1 MAEEPVVRGSAF
13 RPLPWKDFRIFAD
26 ETISPEDRYAE
37 ARRRATALGCNETVM
52 GKIYRCLLLLTLA
65 FFTFACEKDD
75 DFPAPDV
82 DRTVLVYLA
91 SDNNLYRFALQNLND
106 MKSAMKGLDGNLL
119 VYIDEANGTSRLS
132 KIESDGTERVI
143 ETYGKENSAS
153 AAVLRRVVDR
163 ALTLYPAESYGL
175 ILWSHGMGWIPAGI
189 EETGTSSG
197 LCCPRDTEAYPVT
210 KHFGAD
216 TENGSSVHM
225 EIPDLVAALPDGL
238 TFDFILFDACFM
250 GGVEV
255 LYEMRHAAHY
265 LIASPAEI
273 LGSGFPY
280 DRIIPLIFSERLQ
293 LEEVCRQ
300 FMAYYRAQS
309 GYNRSGSIT
318 LIRADQLDGLAAAAR
333 DVWSAGNLADV
344 SAGEVQPFERMH
356 THKFFDLA
364 DYYSRLVPV
373 PQYSDFDEQLSRTVL
388 FSDYTDRIYSA
399 VEYGSYGFF
408 DVRTCCGL
416 STYIPHPGLPSH
428 NEAYR
433 STAWARAMG
442 AGGQ

>member
-1 MAEEPVVRGSAF
+1 MKRSLWIV
-13 RPLPWKDFRIFAD
+13 
-26 ETISPEDRYAE
+26 
-37 ARRRATALGCNETVM
+37 ALAV
-52 GKIYRCLLLLTLA
+52 LLLGYGCRKEESPNPTPPYA
-65 FFTFACEKDD
+65 G
-75 DFPAPDV
+75 PD
-82 DRTVLVYLA
+82 TAQHALIMYLVGSNSL
-91 SDNNLYRFALQNLND
+91 SW
-106 MKSAMKGLDGNLL
+106 SLDGNASQARQAVADGALGENDRL
-119 VYIDEANGTSRLS
+119 VVFHDTYSGAQLYEFVRQGDGIASQVVLKDYGAICSTDTSQIEAIMRDIVKL
-132 KIESDGTERVI
+132 V
-143 ETYGKENSAS
+143 
-153 AAVLRRVVDR
+153 
-163 ALTLYPAESYGL
+163 PARSYG
-175 ILWSHGMGWIPAGI
+175 I
-189 EETGTSSG
+189 
-197 LCCPRDTEAYPVT
+197 V
-210 KHFGAD
+210 FGAHGSGWLP
-216 TENGSSVHM
+216 TELKDMKQRSVVQPSYLQLWNKP
-225 EIPDLVAALPDGL
+225 EDSQTRNFGPDNSTWIDIPDLARSIASIH
-238 TFDFILFDACFM
+238 FDFILFDACFM

-293 LEEVCRQ
+293 LEGVCRQ

-344 SAGEVQPFERMH
+344 NAGEVQPFERMH

-373 PQYSDFDEQLSRTVL
+373 PQYTDFDEQLSRTVL

-416 STYIPHPGLPSH
+416 STYIPQPGLPSH

-433 STAWARAMG
+433 STAWARATG

>member
-1 MAEEPVVRGSAF
+1 MRV
-13 RPLPWKDFRIFAD
+13 
-26 ETISPEDRYAE
+26 
-37 ARRRATALGCNETVM
+37 TALGCNETVM
-52 GKIYRCLLLLTLA
+52 GKMYRCLLLLTLA
-65 FFTFACEKDD
+65 FFTFACEKGDD
-75 DFPAPDV
+75 APAPTPTPDV

-119 VYIDEANGTSRLS
+119 VYIDELNGTSRLS

-225 EIPDLVAALPDGL
+225 EIPDLVAALPDDL

-280 DRIIPLIFSERLQ
+280 DRIIPLIFFERLQ

-318 LIRADQLDGLAAAAR
+318 LIRADQLDGLAA
-333 DVWSAGNLADV
+333 
-344 SAGEVQPFERMH
+344 M
-356 THKFFDLA
+356 
-364 DYYSRLVPV
+364 
-373 PQYSDFDEQLSRTVL
+373 
-388 FSDYTDRIYSA
+388 
-399 VEYGSYGFF
+399 YGRQGIS
-408 DVRTCCGL
+408 
-416 STYIPHPGLPSH
+416 P
-428 NEAYR
+428 
-433 STAWARAMG
+433 M
-442 AGGQ
+442 

>member
-1 MAEEPVVRGSAF
+1 MRV
-13 RPLPWKDFRIFAD
+13 
-26 ETISPEDRYAE
+26 
-37 ARRRATALGCNETVM
+37 TALGCNETVM
-52 GKIYRCLLLLTLA
+52 GKMYRCLLLLTLA
-65 FFTFACEKDD
+65 FFTFACEKGDD
-75 DFPAPDV
+75 APAPTPTPDV

-106 MKSAMKGLDGNLL
+106 MKSAMEGLDGNLL

-132 KIESDGTERVI
+132 KIESDETERVI

-153 AAVLRRVVDR
+153 AAVLRRVVAR
-163 ALTLYPAESYGL
+163 VLTLY
-175 ILWSHGMGWIPAGI
+175 
-189 EETGTSSG
+189 
-197 LCCPRDTEAYPVT
+197 
-210 KHFGAD
+210 
-216 TENGSSVHM
+216 
-225 EIPDLVAALPDGL
+225 PDLVAALPDDL

-373 PQYSDFDEQLSRTVL
+373 PQYTDFDEQLSRTVL

-416 STYIPHPGLPSH
+416 STYIPQPGLPSH

-433 STAWARAMG
+433 STAWALATG

>member
-1 MAEEPVVRGSAF
+1 MRV
-13 RPLPWKDFRIFAD
+13 
-26 ETISPEDRYAE
+26 
-37 ARRRATALGCNETVM
+37 TALGCNETVM
-52 GKIYRCLLLLTLA
+52 GKMYRCLLLLTLA
-65 FFTFACEKDD
+65 FFTFACEKGDD
-75 DFPAPDV
+75 APAPTPTPDV

-106 MKSAMKGLDGNLL
+106 MKSAMEGLDGNLL

-175 ILWSHGMGWIPAGI
+175 ILWFHGMGWIPAGV

-225 EIPDLVAALPDGL
+225 EIPDLVAALPDDL

-373 PQYSDFDEQLSRTVL
+373 PQYTDFDEQLSRTVL

-416 STYIPHPGLPSH
+416 STYIPQPGLPSH

-433 STAWARAMG
+433 STAWARATG

>member
-1 MAEEPVVRGSAF
+1 
-13 RPLPWKDFRIFAD
+13 
-26 ETISPEDRYAE
+26 
-37 ARRRATALGCNETVM
+37 M

-119 VYIDEANGTSRLS
+119 VYIDELNGTSRLS

-189 EETGTSSG
+189 EEAGASSG
-197 LCCPRDTEAYPVT
+197 LFFPRDSEAYPVT

-225 EIPDLVAALPDGL
+225 EISDLAAALPDDL

-280 DRIIPLIFSERLQ
+280 DRIIPLIFSE
-293 LEEVCRQ
+293 
-300 FMAYYRAQS
+300 
-309 GYNRSGSIT
+309 N
-318 LIRADQLDGLAAAAR
+318 
-333 DVWSAGNLADV
+333 
-344 SAGEVQPFERMH
+344 
-356 THKFFDLA
+356 
-364 DYYSRLVPV
+364 
-373 PQYSDFDEQLSRTVL
+373 
-388 FSDYTDRIYSA
+388 
-399 VEYGSYGFF
+399 
-408 DVRTCCGL
+408 
-416 STYIPHPGLPSH
+416 
-428 NEAYR
+428 
-433 STAWARAMG
+433 
-442 AGGQ
+442 

>member
-1 MAEEPVVRGSAF
+1 MTMRLKLYTLLCISF
-13 RPLPWKDFRIFAD
+13 LLIF
-26 ETISPEDRYAE
+26 
-37 ARRRATALGCNETVM
+37 TACNQ
-52 GKIYRCLLLLTLA
+52 
-65 FFTFACEKDD
+65 DD
-75 DFPAPDV
+75 DPVPAEKV
-82 DRTVLVYLA
+82 TRTVLAYIMADNSLSGFA
-91 SDNNLYRFALQNLND
+91 SIDID
-106 MKSAMKGLDGNLL
+106 EMMKGMEAVDASLYNLL
-119 VYIDEANGTSRLS
+119 VYVDDASREGSQSYKFPTLYRLS
-132 KIESDGTERVI
+132 KDKNGNVVKETVKEYKEQVSTDPAVMQEVLKRAFTE
-143 ETYGKENSAS
+143 
-153 AAVLRRVVDR
+153 
-163 ALTLYPAESYGL
+163 YPAESYGL
-175 ILWSHGMGWIPAGI
+175 VLWSHGEGWIPNPLPLAKQASTRWVG
-189 EETGTSSG
+189 EDTTGGTTYLNISDIAAILSEF
-197 LCCPRDTEAYPVT
+197 PR
-210 KHFGAD
+210 
-216 TENGSSVHM
+216 
-225 EIPDLVAALPDGL
+225 
-238 TFDFILFDACFM
+238 FDFILFDACFM

-318 LIRADQLDGLAAAAR
+318 LIRADQLDGLAEHVLHRLAAAAR

-373 PQYSDFDEQLSRTVL
+373 PQYTDFDEQLSRTVL

-416 STYIPHPGLPSH
+416 STYIPQPGLPSH

-433 STAWARAMG
+433 STAWALATG